1 MRATRLCVAQ
11 TRTESHAISA
21 EGYEPLARYRPRNM
35 TDSAVD
41 FSPRFAPIIHT
52 GKSKRQTDGKTT
64 TLCSKSTAIRT
75 ILSSLC
81 TPALRFYKQFC
92 RTSNCQCIRLDLVS
106 FPVLSHI
113 MASLLYYIFFRV
125 QYCCISLIF
134 VRYLRRVRTIS
145 VVRTVVAAV
154 CEAHYKGISAHFVHR
169 IACYYR
175 TAAAILPHRTYI
187 TLWLASIAPAL
198 HNNVRRLSEQSIVGI
213 VYTT

>member
-1 MRATRLCVAQ
+1 V
-11 TRTESHAISA
+11 SS
-21 EGYEPLARYRPRNM
+21 EGY
-35 TDSAVD
+35 
-41 FSPRFAPIIHT
+41 FA
-52 GKSKRQTDGKTT
+52 
-64 TLCSKSTAIRT
+64 LYVCN
-75 ILSSLC
+75 L
-81 TPALRFYKQFC
+81 YKNIGF
-92 RTSNCQCIRLDLVS
+92 TM
-106 FPVLSHI
+106 FW
-113 MASLLYYIFFRV
+113 
-125 QYCCISLIF
+125 YCCISLIF

-175 TAAAILPHRTYI
+175 TAAATLPHRTYI